1 MDLTESLDQF
11 TEEIEVKYIAAGFFI
26 ILGLVVLAGS
36 QLAQSPS
43 TGDQIEVNL
52 TVDYRDSVESQIV
65 NVNNSS
71 TVFDA
76 LNSSYSIEYQESSYG
91 YFITSINGVSGNESD
106 YWIYEVNGEA
116 PEVGLGQY
124 RLSDQDNLDFALL
137 NEAESEEAT
146 S

>member
-106 YWIYEVNGEA
+106 YWIYEVNGET